1 MPAPGRPKKSS
12 RASSMC
18 TWRASRSTSSP
29 ARASSYSRFPST
41 LRAEY
46 IGGVCSTSP
55 TKDPSAIRT
64 ASSVSPSTGR
74 VSSVRPAPSCVSV
87 TWPKRTTAS
96 YSFSPS
102 LTKLAILVA
111 SPMQMGSTPV
121 AVGSSVPVCP
131 QRRVLKSPFTRRTT
145 SKLVG
150 PLGLST
156 TTTPETSRAIQCFLD
171 LVGDLRAD
179 SRLVAGDAA
188 ACGIVVPPAPELLR
202 DGGHVDPAAAA
213 EAHPPGPT
221 VLRLAEAGRPL
232 HPVHA
237 ARVVD
242 EAVGEV
248 GLAAGPGHHRVGD
261 GDGGPPAAH
270 PPRAR

>member
-64 ASSVSPSTGR
+64 ASSARSVTGR
-74 VSSVRPAPSCVSV
+74 VSSVRPAESCVSV
-87 TWPKRTTAS
+87 TSPRRTTAS

-111 SPMQMGSTPV
+111 SPMQIGRTPV
-121 AVGSSVPVCP
+121 AVGSRVPVCP
-131 QRRVLKSPFTRRTT
+131 QRFALNRPFTLRTT

-156 TTTPETSRAIQCFLD
+156 TTTPEISRAIQGFLD
-171 LVGDLRAD
+171 LVGDARPHRA
-179 SRLVAGDAA
+179 LVAFDAA
-188 ACGIVVPPAPELLR
+188 PCRVV
-202 DGGHVDPAAAA
+202 VAAAA
-213 EAHPPGPT
+213 EPLRDRGHVDTAAGAEAEPPGAA
-221 VLRLAEAGRPL
+221 VLRLAEARRHL
-232 HPVHA
+232 DPVHA
-237 ARVVD
+237 PRVVD
-242 EAVGEV
+242 EPVGEI
-248 GLAAGPGHHRVGD
+248 GLAAGLAHHLVGD
-261 GDGGPPAAH
+261 GDGGE
-270 PPRAR
+270 